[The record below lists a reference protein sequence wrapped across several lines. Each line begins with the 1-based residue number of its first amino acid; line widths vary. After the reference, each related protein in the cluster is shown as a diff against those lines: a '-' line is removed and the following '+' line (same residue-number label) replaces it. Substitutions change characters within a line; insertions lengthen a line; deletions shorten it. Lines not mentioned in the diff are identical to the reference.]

1 MKHDSLALCGAAGG
15 AGTTWM
21 TLASGT
27 ALARDG
33 HDVAVLDAA
42 YATQGLAN
50 RVAGRLEPDMTAL
63 CLDDDPLE
71 SGLVDIGIDGGGRL
85 AVCPA
90 RAPFERLARAKTPEA
105 AQRFESR
112 MAEAAR
118 GFDYVLL
125 DTPPVAANQAVAAV
139 TAAERVAIICDGS
152 RAADAVPRCRDRL
165 TDLGVEPTATVI
177 TGSDGHPDADVA
189 VPALETNPLEV
200 SDHADVHAAISA
212 VIEATLGIAIEPA
225 ADERLR
231 DRLPL

>member
-1 MKHDSLALCGAAGG
+1 MEHDSLALCGAAGG
-15 AGTTWM
+15 AGTTWT
-21 TLASGT
+21 TLATGA

-50 RVAGRLEPDMTAL
+50 HVPGRLEPDMTAL
-63 CLDDDPLE
+63 CLDDEPLE

-90 RAPFERLARAKTPEA
+90 RAPFERLARAKTADA

-112 MAEAAR
+112 IAEAAR
-118 GFDYVLL
+118 RFDSVLI
-125 DTPPVAANQAVAAV
+125 DTPPVGANQAVAAV
-139 TAAERVAIICDGS
+139 TAAERTAIVCDGP

-165 TDLGVEPTATVI
+165 ADLGVEPTATVV
-177 TGSDGHPDADVA
+177 TKADDHPDADVA
-189 VPALETNPLEV
+189 VPTLGTNPLEV
-200 SDHADVHAAISA
+200 CDHVDMHAAISA
-212 VIEATLGIAIEPA
+212 VVEATLGVGVEPA

-231 DRLPL
+231 DRLSL